1 MKNINAENMP
11 YKELNSF
18 IRQSKETK
26 FSLTGVMGQR
36 FIGCALKNK
45 EIEITGIPGNALGAC
60 LNGGSTIVV
69 NNNCQ
74 DATGDTMND
83 GTIIVH
89 GNCGDTAGYAMRGG
103 KIFIKESAGY
113 RMGLHMKAY
122 NERQPL
128 MIIGDSA
135 GSFLGEYLAGGT
147 IIVLGLRQGGKCP
160 VGNFCGTGMYGG
172 RIFLRSN
179 SLPKDISSH
188 IDATIANKEELD
200 SIKSE
205 VQDFCDIFDFESK
218 DIFKENFFIL
228 TPSKSTSYK
237 KKYTA
242 V

>member
-11 YKELNSF
+11 YKELNSI
-18 IRQSKETK
+18 IRESNDTK

-45 EIEITGIPGNALGAC
+45 EVTISGIPGNALGAC
-60 LNGGSTIVV
+60 LNGGSKIVV

-89 GNCGDTAGYAMRGG
+89 GNCGDTAGYSMRGG

-128 MIIGDSA
+128 MIIGDRA

-147 IIVLGLRQGGKCP
+147 IIVLGLLQAGNCP

-179 SLPKDISSH
+179 SLPKDISPH
-188 IDATIANKEELD
+188 IEATVATEKELN
-200 SIKSE
+200 SIKDDI
-205 VQDFCDIFDFESK
+205 QNFCNIFNFDSTEIMK
-218 DIFKENFFIL
+218 DNFYVL
-228 TPSKSTSYK
+228 TASTSTSYK
-237 KKYTA
+237 KKYVA